1 MYSTVTIK
9 IQDQNANEVKHFR
22 CNVLSSSNKFPG
34 SARIFG
40 GEMKL
45 VALPVS
51 LFIAFSLAASVV
63 LNFSSAVFLYLLF
76 NILLWVIVLWSYKP
90 SKVEF
95 DVLWPTLQSLCDGEE
110 DPCVMNKVENQSNGN
125 AESSCE
131 VAGDTCFKS
140 ENHNNEKDPGNG
152 NAESL
157 CEVAGDTCFKSENH
171 NNEKDQGNGNAE
183 SSCEVA
189 GDTCFKS
196 ENHNNEK
203 DPGNG
208 NAESLCEVAGDT
220 CFKSENH
227 NNEKDQGNGNA
238 ESSCEVAGDTCFK
251 SENHNNE
258 KDQGNG
264 NAESSCDV
272 AGDTYVESK
281 SENHNNE
288 KDRDNGNGKDND
300 EKYGCSDGCD
310 DDDDGSAGVIGR
322 QDVAEEFD
330 DNLEKRIEDF
340 IAKVN
345 KRWREEKLIE
355 ASNKQSTYSSAVV
368 RVSTF

>member
-1 MYSTVTIK
+1 MIGLTYNRMPIYNGNPAT
-9 IQDQNANEVKHFR
+9 NYLNKHGINSIALVYNPVSLVASVVYHLFLYR
-22 CNVLSSSNKFPG
+22 
-34 SARIFG
+34 
-40 GEMKL
+40 EMKL

-51 LFIAFSLAASVV
+51 LFITFSLVASVV

-95 DVLWPTLQSLCDGEE
+95 DGLWPTLQSLCDGEE

-140 ENHNNEKDPGNG
+140 ENHNNEKD
-152 NAESL
+152 
-157 CEVAGDTCFKSENH
+157 
-171 NNEKDQGNGNAE
+171 
-183 SSCEVA
+183 
-189 GDTCFKS
+189 
-196 ENHNNEK
+196 
-203 DPGNG
+203 
-208 NAESLCEVAGDT
+208 
-220 CFKSENH
+220 
-227 NNEKDQGNGNA
+227 
-238 ESSCEVAGDTCFK
+238 
-251 SENHNNE
+251 
-258 KDQGNG
+258 
-264 NAESSCDV
+264 
-272 AGDTYVESK
+272 
-281 SENHNNE
+281 
-288 KDRDNGNGKDND
+288 RDNGNGKDND
-300 EKYGCSDGCD
+300 EKYSCSDGCD

-322 QDVAEEFD
+322 LDVAEEFD

-355 ASNKQSTYSSAVV
+355 ASNKQSPLSSAVV

>member
-1 MYSTVTIK
+1 MPLYNGNPAT
-9 IQDQNANEVKHFR
+9 NYLNKHGINSIALVYNPVSLVASVVYHLFLYR
-22 CNVLSSSNKFPG
+22 
-34 SARIFG
+34 
-40 GEMKL
+40 EMKL
-45 VALPVS
+45 VELPVS
-51 LFIAFSLAASVV
+51 LFITFSLAASVV

-95 DVLWPTLQSLCDGEE
+95 DGLWPTLQSLCDGEE

-140 ENHNNEKDPGNG
+140 ENHNNEKDQGNG
-152 NAESL
+152 NAESS
-157 CEVAGDTCFKSENH
+157 CNVEEDPCVMNKVEN
-171 NNEKDQGNGNAE
+171 QSNGNAE

-196 ENHNNEK
+196 EYHNNE
-203 DPGNG
+203 
-208 NAESLCEVAGDT
+208 
-220 CFKSENH
+220 NH
-227 NNEKDQGNGNA
+227 
-238 ESSCEVAGDTCFK
+238 
-251 SENHNNE
+251 
-258 KDQGNG
+258 QGNG

-288 KDRDNGNGKDND
+288 KDRDNGNGNGKDND

-310 DDDDGSAGVIGR
+310 DDDDGNAGAIGG

-330 DNLEKRIEDF
+330 DNLKKRIEDF

-345 KRWREEKLIE
+345 KRWREERLIE
-355 ASNKQSTYSSAVV
+355 ASNEQST
-368 RVSTF
+368 